1 MKRRRGFS
9 VVRLQDVLLEHHNDV
24 SKGRNNDFPLV
35 YNETPNDVSVVRYL
49 DISKVCIHDVPLAR
63 LYDISC
69 KFQIKQPKGLLW
81 YVSITPR
88 SYVFARSCQQVFPT
102 HSNYIVITSIWWVSR
117 SYLSIKSSTKFFQY
131 QPGGKQKELFG
142 L

>member
-1 MKRRRGFS
+1 MVIKNVVTHPALRRRDDFVMRSLCTSQWRRRSVPNEKPNDVSMKRRRGFS

-88 SYVFARSCQQVFPT
+88 SYVFARSC
-102 HSNYIVITSIWWVSR
+102 
-117 SYLSIKSSTKFFQY
+117 
-131 QPGGKQKELFG
+131 
-142 L
+142 